1 MTYSLKCLFL
11 KCDII
16 ILKVITGL
24 VTLAEDIVIVIFGLF
39 LYVIPPELTNAY
51 MYTK

>member
-1 MTYSLKCLFL
+1 MTYFLKCLFL
-11 KCDII
+11 KCDIIFI

-51 MYTK
+51 TK